1 MRKPLHLFTRIGI
14 QYWRR
19 AMPAGCGAA
28 ARRTCLTLSL
38 ATREPALARRLG
50 AALDVA
56 FEILMASRD
65 DTTLPPGALAA
76 LMRTARDMLLDDMAA
91 ERAQA
96 GPDPMRPR
104 TPRGASGKLDEAGE
118 AALARFLTGEPEPGT
133 EVPPALAAVLRC
145 ALPLVTQP
153 VAGLPSRTAAATD
166 RAMALQGRIRFL
178 RGEMLAND
186 HSAAHSKL
194 DRALNETGLRAGG
207 TARFPASGAVLEG
220 MIAAYAQECD
230 RLLGRPVLAETAV
243 LPVTPIDAQP
253 AAPIGASAEPPRVV
267 PPPGPVQSIVPKPAP
282 LMPPVAEPRPL
293 APTDAP
299 IASPALPEGV
309 GPRRLF
315 SVAYAQFA
323 AEKAVAKAWSPETEH
338 DAGIARRLFIDL
350 CGDRP
355 VGDYTRDDA
364 LHFRRELAKICSD
377 WGQNRLYRNPA
388 DPARRVSA
396 IEVVRISEDRP
407 PGVTRLSPKSVNKQV
422 SFLNDFWNFVVLDQ
436 RCRDLERPFAGMQK
450 KPKGKQ
456 RRSADSAARDAF
468 TIAEVRRIFASQ
480 EWCGLRPLTEDGK
493 ALRPGGEAACYF
505 APLLGAYAGMRLG
518 EICQLRRGDVKQHG
532 TIWCIEVYPT
542 TPDKEEPEG
551 AEAGKKVKSVAAD
564 RIVPLHPVLER
575 MGLIQ
580 YLQALGGRPDDRLF
594 PELKATGRGGYS
606 RDVSRWFTDF
616 RRRLK
621 LTRGKLMFHSLR
633 HTVRTMLDSLVDER
647 MVDLLLGHEGPSE
660 GSGQRYN
667 KGYWARPRL
676 EAISLLS
683 YGITE
688 FGEDGEVVRRMT
700 EDGFVLA
707 AGL

>member
-19 AMPAGCGAA
+19 AMPAGRGAS

-56 FEILMASRD
+56 FETLMASRD
-65 DTTLPPGALAA
+65 DTTLLPGALAA
-76 LMRTARDMLLDDMAA
+76 LMRTARDMLLDDLAA

-96 GPDPMRPR
+96 GPDPVRPR

-118 AALARFLTGEPEPGT
+118 AELAGFLVGEPEPGA
-133 EVPPALAAVLRC
+133 EVPPALAALLRG
-145 ALPLVTQP
+145 ALPAVTQP
-153 VAGLPSRTAAATD
+153 KPGLPSRTAAATD

-186 HSAAHSKL
+186 HGAAHSML
-194 DRALNETGLRAGG
+194 ERALDETGLRAEGP
-207 TARFPASGAVLEG
+207 ARFPASGAVLEG
-220 MIAAYAQECD
+220 MIAAYAQERD

-253 AAPIGASAEPPRVV
+253 VAATEPLRVV
-267 PPPGPVQSIVPKPAP
+267 PPPELVPQIVPNAAPSTPPAAE
-282 LMPPVAEPRPL
+282 LQPVA
-293 APTDAP
+293 PTAAP
-299 IASPALPEGV
+299 IAPPALPEGV

-338 DAGIARRLFIDL
+338 DAGIARRLFIEL

-377 WGQNRLYRNPA
+377 WGQNRLYRNPG

-396 IEVVRISEDRP
+396 VEAVRISEGRP

-480 EWCGLRPLTEDGK
+480 EWCELRPLTEDGK

-518 EICQLRRGDVKQHG
+518 EICQLRRGDIKQHG
-532 TIWCIEVYPT
+532 AIWCIEVYPT
-542 TPDKEEPEG
+542 APDKEEPDE

-564 RIVPLHPVLER
+564 RIVPVHPVLER
-575 MGLIQ
+575 LGLIQ

-594 PELKATGRGGYS
+594 PELKAAGRGGYS
-606 RDVSRWFTDF
+606 RDVTRWFTEF

-621 LTRGKLMFHSLR
+621 LTRGKLKFHSLR

-683 YGITE
+683 YGIAE